1 MKMWH
6 SYSAFR
12 RILLEIADNKI
23 KQTKKKK
30 KKKKTR
36 IWRKFK
42 NRSGLIV
49 NVGDNSI

>member
-23 KQTKKKK
+23 KQTKTKKK
-30 KKKKTR
+30 KKKKKKQEFGGSLKTGR
-36 IWRKFK
+36 V
-42 NRSGLIV
+42 SL
-49 NVGDNSI
+49 